1 MFAHRVT
8 ALVRTALGG
17 ALLSACFGFAVF
29 VAPTSAHASERP
41 TIAICSTLHAGHW
54 KVGHKSGN
62 AWIVTATSPTK
73 CGYAEKAG
81 AILTRMKVDSSGNF
95 SKSPKGY
102 VCAGTPFGGSP
113 QNILCHA
120 HLGTGSFNVSV
131 SSS

>member
-8 ALVRTALGG
+8 ALVRTGLGG
-17 ALLSACFGFAVF
+17 ALLASGFAFAV
-29 VAPTSAHASERP
+29 VAAPTSAHASERP

-54 KVGHKSGN
+54 KVGHKNGST
-62 AWIVTATSPTK
+62 WIVTATSPTK
-73 CGYAEKAG
+73 CGYAAKAG
-81 AILTRMKVDSSGNF
+81 AVLTRMKVDSSGNF

-102 VCAGTPFGGSP
+102 VCAGTPYGGSP

-120 HLGTGSFNVSV
+120 HVGTGSFNVSV